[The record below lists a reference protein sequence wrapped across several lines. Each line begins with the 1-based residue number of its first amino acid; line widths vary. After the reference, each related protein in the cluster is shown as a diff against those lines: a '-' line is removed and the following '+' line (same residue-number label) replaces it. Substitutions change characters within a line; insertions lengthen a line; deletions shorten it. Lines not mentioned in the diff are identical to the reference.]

1 MNFSTLRTT
10 GLLLLAGIV
19 LSGCAGMRVGPG
31 TTTGAVI
38 GGAAS
43 VINHDGGRAAVIGTA
58 AGALVDIL
66 SGEEPIEVEP
76 YRDSRIY
83 RDERIYRDPRIY
95 RDDPYYRGP
104 VYREPPRVYRPA
116 PPPPRRHYPQPRRY
130 YDNRCGCY
138 R

>member
-10 GLLLLAGIV
+10 GLLLLAGLV

-43 VINHDGGRAAVIGTA
+43 VINRDGGRAAVIGTA

-66 SGEEPIEVEP
+66 SGEEPVEVEP
-76 YRDSRIY
+76 YRDGRIY
-83 RDERIYRDPRIY
+83 RDE
-95 RDDPYYRGP
+95 PYYRGP

-116 PPPPRRHYPQPRRY
+116 PPPPRRHYPQPRRI
-130 YDNRCGCY
+130 YDDRCGCY
-138 R
+138 YYR